1 MENNPDSII
10 KFWFEDIG
18 KDLQFKKNKN
28 LDDKIKL
35 RFHGLLEKAKQGE
48 LDSWKNN
55 PDSAFALIIL
65 LDQFSRNIYR
75 DDKKSFEGDVLALN
89 IAKEGIEKD
98 FDKQIDSKRRAFFY
112 IPFMHSENIED
123 QKKAIEL
130 FEELS
135 NEHEGAKN
143 NVKYAIAHKKIIEKF
158 NRFPH
163 RNQILGR
170 ESTREEI
177 EFLKTKES
185 SF

>member
-1 MENNPDSII
+1 MENPDSII
-10 KFWFEDIG
+10 KFWFEEIE
-18 KDLQFKKNKN
+18 KDLQFKKDKD
-28 LDDKIKL
+28 LDEKIKS
-35 RFHGLLEKAKQGE
+35 RFGELLEKAKQGE
-48 LDSWKNN
+48 LDSWKQ
-55 PDSAFALIIL
+55 SAESTFALIIL

-75 DDKKSFEGDVLALN
+75 DDKKSFEADKLALN
-89 IAKEGIEKD
+89 IAKEGIEKG

-135 NEHEGAKN
+135 KEHEGANN
-143 NVKYAIAHKKIIEKF
+143 NVKYAIMHKDIIEKF

-163 RNQILGR
+163 RNKILGR
-170 ESTREEI
+170 KSTEEEI
-177 EFLKTKES
+177 DFLKTSGS

>member
-1 MENNPDSII
+1 MENPDSII
-10 KFWFEDIG
+10 KFWFEEIDAS
-18 KDLQFKKNKN
+18 LQFKKDKD
-28 LDDKIKL
+28 LDEKIKL
-35 RFHGLLEKAKQGE
+35 RFGELLEKAKVGK

-55 PDSAFALIIL
+55 ADSTFALIIL

-75 DDKKSFEGDVLALN
+75 DNKKSFEGDVFTLN
-89 IAKEGIEKD
+89 IAKEGVEKG

-112 IPFMHSENIED
+112 IPFMHSENLKD
-123 QKKAIEL
+123 QEKAIEL

-135 NEHEGAKN
+135 KEHEGAKN

-163 RNQILGR
+163 RNQILNRG
-170 ESTREEI
+170 STNEEI